1 MSARV
6 CLLLLILAGTILC
19 CASAQQA
26 ELQAA
31 ERLDAQQKCEQAEQI
46 YQRMLARGAP
56 SAALLNNLGSHYLV
70 CGPPDKAQAAFERLH
85 KLNPAHFNA
94 NLQLAKFALQR
105 KDAAAA
111 LAHLSGL
118 GDRDPEVLLARAEA
132 LSLSGKRDA
141 ASRILDALL
150 KTAGN
155 DPRMLY
161 AIGVTCGRA
170 GLFAQ
175 AETAFSAVLTQL
187 PDDFD
192 VLYNVGLAAARAGH
206 PDRARL
212 SFEVALKVKPGDVDA
227 LYELGRVESRLGQ
240 HTRAVYL
247 LAQARQSAPQRA
259 DVLLALA
266 RAAQAGEFFG
276 DALAAYDDYL
286 KLQPADDMVRRDR
299 AMVLG
304 RTRTSVKE
312 ALAELTAYVSRHPGD
327 AEGHYDLALVL
338 SQDQQDQALEEAS
351 RAVALAP
358 TLEPARFVR
367 AWLLEQTGRAEEAIA
382 ELRSA
387 LKLNPRDAHALDLL
401 GVACLALE
409 RRAEAEQAL
418 RQAVELAP
426 EESNFLFHFARALIE
441 LGRKAEAQPYLDR
454 FNRLRQAPA
463 RVPHEAP
470 GLIEAATL
478 SPAEASRRVLERF
491 REALVTA
498 PNDAALR
505 ANFGAALLAAGRTDE
520 AAAAYRE
527 LLALTPSAAI
537 AHEAGTTLLAFEQY
551 ALARDFLQ
559 RAAAERPSARID
571 LAQAL
576 LFTDG
581 PREALLA
588 IEGLSAGQEAGD
600 ALLVKARILDA
611 AGQPAE
617 SDEALAEGLRHSI
630 SRPRLVEDSALLLLR
645 HRQAARALEAV
656 DSALK
661 AAPADASLRLV
672 RIVTLHAL
680 GRDADAERELRDI
693 ERRWPEWDRAYLIDG
708 LILQRLARPA
718 EARRKIDIA
727 LSLGIR
733 DAAAQCALR
742 TASAGAAPDP
752 QCACQPGVYE
762 PFFAPCPAR

>member
-1 MSARV
+1 MTARV
-6 CLLLLILAGTILC
+6 CLLLLIFAGAILC
-19 CASAQQA
+19 CASPQQS
-26 ELQAA
+26 ELQQA
-31 ERLDAQQKCEQAEQI
+31 ERLDAQQKCEQAEQV
-46 YQRMLARGAP
+46 YQRMLTKGAP

-70 CGPPDKAQAAFERLH
+70 CGPPEKAQVAFERLH

-105 KDAAAA
+105 KDAALA

-118 GDRDPEVLLARAEA
+118 GERDPEVLLARAEA
-132 LSLSGKRDA
+132 LALTGRREA

-150 KTAGN
+150 KSTGNSAGN
-155 DPRMLY
+155 DPRLLF

-175 AETAFSAVLTQL
+175 SETAFSAVLAQA

-206 PDRARL
+206 LDRAKL

-227 LYELGRVESRLGQ
+227 LYELGRVESRLG
-240 HTRAVYL
+240 HSTRAIYL

-266 RAAQAGEFFG
+266 RAAQSGEFFG

-304 RTRTSVKE
+304 RTRTSVKD
-312 ALAELTAYVSRHPGD
+312 ALAELTAYVSRHPQD
-327 AEGHYDLALVL
+327 AKGHYDLALVL
-338 SQDQQDQALEEAS
+338 SQDQQEQALDEAT

-367 AWLLEQTGRAEEAIA
+367 AWLLEQTGRTEDALA
-382 ELRSA
+382 ELRAA

-409 RRAEAEQAL
+409 RPAEAEKAL
-418 RQAVELAP
+418 RQAVEIAP

-441 LGRKAEAQPYLDR
+441 LGRKLEAQPYLDR

-463 RVPHEAP
+463 RLPREAP

-478 SPAEASRRVLERF
+478 SPAEGSRRALEQF
-491 REALVTA
+491 RQALAAT
-498 PNDAALR
+498 PNDANLR
-505 ANFGAALLAAGRTDE
+505 ANFGAALFAAGRGDE
-520 AAAAYRE
+520 AGTVYRE
-527 LLALTPSAAI
+527 LLALPMSVSI
-537 AHEAGTTLLAFEQY
+537 AHEAGATLLAFEQY
-551 ALARDFLQ
+551 GLARDFLQ
-559 RAAAERPSARID
+559 RAAAESPSARID

-588 IEGLSAGQEAGD
+588 IDAQSADEEAGD

-611 AGQPAE
+611 AGRTAE
-617 SDEALAEGLRHSI
+617 SDQALAEGLRHAI
-630 SRPRLVEDSALLLLR
+630 ARPRLVEDSALLLLR
-645 HRQAARALEAV
+645 HKQTARALEAV

-661 AAPADASLRLV
+661 AASADSGLRLV
-672 RIVTLHAL
+672 RAVTLHAL
-680 GRDADAERELRDI
+680 GRDVEAESELRDI

-708 LILQRLARPA
+708 LILQRLAHPA

-727 LSLGIR
+727 LSLGIL
-733 DAAAQCALR
+733 DEAAQCALR
-742 TASAGAAPDP
+742 TASEPP
-752 QCACQPGVYE
+752 CACQPGVYE
-762 PFFAPCPAR
+762 PFFDPCPAR